1 MLSFTR
7 WRGLS
12 WAERRVV
19 LEALLLLPWAKLA
32 GRTVRV
38 DRLVR
43 VRPGSERGQT
53 RVRTGS
59 DRGQTGV
66 RPGSDRGQTGVR
78 PGSDRGQTLSAGRLK
93 VGRNC
98 DVSSARVAEL
108 VCRVAAYTHA
118 FTCLDAAVAASWAMR
133 RRGWTPI
140 LCLGTSMQ
148 PDPDRFAAHAWVEL
162 DGQPVTPAGA
172 HVPIWRSR

>member
-32 GRTVRV
+32 VRTVRV

-43 VRPGSERGQT
+43 VRPGSDQGQT

-59 DRGQTGV
+59 E
-66 RPGSDRGQTGVR
+66 
-78 PGSDRGQTLSAGRLK
+78 RGQTLSTGRLK

-98 DVSSARVAEL
+98 DVSGARVAEL

>member
-1 MLSFTR
+1 MPSFTR

-32 GRTVRV
+32 VRTVRV

-43 VRPGSERGQT
+43 VRPGSERGQP
-53 RVRTGS
+53 R
-59 DRGQTGV
+59 V
-66 RPGSDRGQTGVR
+66 RPGSDRGQNGVR
-78 PGSDRGQTLSAGRLK
+78 PGSERGQTLSTERLK

-98 DVSSARVAEL
+98 DVSGARVAEL